1 MKILVLI
8 IATTLINTIP
18 TFSFSMTLKCE
29 LTEIISHI
37 RNTLHGTLD
46 HSQFTSKKF
55 TLTIENDKCAWGSG
69 NFIYDAEITD
79 RAIICKFKR
88 EEKNTKLESGVYHMT
103 YRYSVEYLI
112 NRYSG
117 EALKYMQE
125 TGEGTHEDGENFF
138 YNELESAKYS
148 CSKTSRKF

>member
-1 MKILVLI
+1 MMRMLVLI
-8 IATTLINTIP
+8 VTTTLIYMLPIGA
-18 TFSFSMTLKCE
+18 FSMTLKCE

-69 NFIYDAEITD
+69 NFIYDAEVTD
-79 RAIICKFKR
+79 RAIICKFGR
-88 EEKNTKLESGVYHMT
+88 EEKNTKLENGVYHET

-117 EALKYMQE
+117 EASKFMQE
-125 TGEGTHEDGENFF
+125 TGEGTHDGEPFF
-138 YNELESAKYS
+138 YNELESANYS